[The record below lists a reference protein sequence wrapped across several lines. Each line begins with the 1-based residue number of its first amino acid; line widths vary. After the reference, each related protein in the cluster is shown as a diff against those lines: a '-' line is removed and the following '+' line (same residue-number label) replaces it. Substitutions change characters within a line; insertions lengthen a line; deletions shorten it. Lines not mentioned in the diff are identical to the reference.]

1 MGHYILGRALQA
13 VASLF
18 VMSIIIFVLS
28 RLPDDAAFVLLPDD
42 AQPGQ
47 LDQITK
53 ELGLDKPLVVQYGIW
68 LWNVF
73 QGDLG
78 NSTSRPALK
87 VTEVVAQKI
96 PNTFKLAGAGYIIS
110 LGIGIPIGI
119 YAAAWRG
126 KPFDLASRLFAVLGQ
141 AIPGFWLGILLIM
154 TFGVWWPVLPAGGA
168 GGLKHMI
175 LPAIT
180 IGWVTT
186 AGVMRLT
193 RSSMLEV
200 LDSEYVKLARIKG
213 VSERS
218 VMWKHGL
225 KNAALPVV
233 TYAGLILI
241 LFVTGIVITETI
253 FAWPG
258 LGRMMFQAV
267 ISRDFPVMQGGVLFI
282 TSVYL
287 FGNLLVDIFYAF
299 LNPRIRYA

>member
-1 MGHYILGRALQA
+1 MGHYILGRVVQA
-13 VASLF
+13 VVSLL
-18 VMSIIIFVLS
+18 VMSMIIFTLS
-28 RLPDDAAFVLLPDD
+28 RLPNDAEYMLLPDD
-42 AQPGQ
+42 TPPTHR
-47 LDQITK
+47 DKVIK
-53 ELGLDKPLVVQYGIW
+53 ELGLDKPLVVQYWIW
-68 LWNVF
+68 LWNAA
-73 QGDLG
+73 QGDFG

-87 VTEVVAQKI
+87 VTEIVSQKI
-96 PNTFKLAGAGYIIS
+96 PATLKLAGAGYIVS
-110 LGIGIPIGI
+110 LGLGIPIGI
-119 YAAAWRG
+119 YAAASRG
-126 KPFDLASRLFAVLGQ
+126 KPIDLVARLFAVLGQ

-213 VSERS
+213 VSQQS
-218 VMWKHGL
+218 VLWKHAL

-241 LFVTGIVITETI
+241 LFITGVVITETI

-258 LGRMMFQAV
+258 LGRMIFQAV

-282 TSVYL
+282 TAVYL
-287 FGNLLVDIFYAF
+287 LGNLIIDIIYAF
-299 LNPRIRYA
+299 LNPRIRYG

>member
-168 GGLKHMI
+168 GGFKHMI

>member
-68 LWNVF
+68 LWNAF